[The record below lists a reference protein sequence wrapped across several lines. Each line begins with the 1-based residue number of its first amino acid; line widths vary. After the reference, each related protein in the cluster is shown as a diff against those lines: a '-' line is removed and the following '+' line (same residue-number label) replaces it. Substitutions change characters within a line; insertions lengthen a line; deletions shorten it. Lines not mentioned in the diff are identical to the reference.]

1 MSHEMHDGLGSD
13 ARALLDAAREGLS
26 PDAAAIGRVRAKVDS
41 SLAATGGAIAT
52 KLGLLAMV
60 VAVATGA
67 LIYGA
72 HDREVAPARLTAIEP
87 GFTRESILPAP
98 ATVRESLPPTTRTTR
113 TVIAMPPDV
122 VSTSAPVADPAVH
135 GGPHPAHPARTAYSP
150 HQARTIDLGREV
162 ALIDQAMAAMRA
174 GDPAKAL
181 AAVQVH
187 AAETGG
193 AGQLAEDAAAIEVEA
208 LCRLHDE
215 SVAAKLAAF
224 DARWADSAQRSRLST
239 SCH

>member
-13 ARALLDAAREGLS
+13 ARALLDAARQGLS

-41 SLAATGGAIAT
+41 SLAATGAAIAT
-52 KLGLLAMV
+52 KLGLLAVV

-72 HDREVAPARLTAIEP
+72 HDREVAPARITAIEP

-98 ATVRESLPPTTRTTR
+98 ATARESLPPPATVTTLATR
-113 TVIAMPPDV
+113 A
-122 VSTSAPVADPAVH
+122 SAVGVAPAAHPTVH
-135 GGPHPAHPARTAYSP
+135 GHVPMAPTAP
-150 HQARTIDLGREV
+150 RVHTIDLGREV
-162 ALIDQAMAAMRA
+162 FLIDQAMAAMRA

-181 AAVQVH
+181 TAVRVH
-187 AAETGG
+187 SAETGG

-224 DARWADSAQRSRLST
+224 DARWPDSAQRSRLST